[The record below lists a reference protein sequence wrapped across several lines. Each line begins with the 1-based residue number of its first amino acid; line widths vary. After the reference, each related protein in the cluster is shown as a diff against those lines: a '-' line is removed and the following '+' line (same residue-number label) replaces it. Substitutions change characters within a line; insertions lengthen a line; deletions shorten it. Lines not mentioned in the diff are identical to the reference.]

1 MQLFIDESG
10 DLGGVKSGKRYF
22 VVAGVIC
29 EEEEVSHTLKP
40 LLQEFDLP
48 ELKFNRLSYDEKKLA
63 LLKLATL
70 DFSIAYSVLSKND
83 ETLKE

>member
-10 DLGGVKSGKRYF
+10 DLGGAKSDKRYF

-40 LLQEFDLP
+40 LLREFGLP
-48 ELKFNRLSYDEKKLA
+48 ELKFNRLSYDEKSLPSSSLQHLTSA
-63 LLKLATL
+63 
-70 DFSIAYSVLSKND
+70 
-83 ETLKE
+83 